1 MDECDTQ
8 HTLTHR
14 EESRVRLCGN
24 QDGTAGTRV
33 RIRDLSADRQ

>member
-1 MDECDTQ
+1 MDECDAQ
-8 HTLTHR
+8 HTLTHP

-24 QDGTAGTRV
+24 QGGTVSTRV